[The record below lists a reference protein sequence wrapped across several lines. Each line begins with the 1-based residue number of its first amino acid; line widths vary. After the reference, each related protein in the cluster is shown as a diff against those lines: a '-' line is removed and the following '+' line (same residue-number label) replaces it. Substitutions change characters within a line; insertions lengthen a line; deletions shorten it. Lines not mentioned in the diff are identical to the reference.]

1 MIATKKTKQWT
12 QSRHNWTFVV
22 SILLTGTHGSH
33 STGLPCGEII
43 IEISR
48 ILKHCKSV
56 VQLFVVQ
63 EKWKIE
69 RKNFQML
76 TNATKKTKQWIQ
88 SRHNWTFVVLI
99 ILTVTHI
106 SHSTGLPLGE
116 ITIKISRTIKH
127 CKSVVQ
133 LFVVQV
139 KWKIEERISKC

>member
-1 MIATKKTKQWT
+1 MIATKKTKQWK

-22 SILLTGTHGSH
+22 SILLTVVHGSH
-33 STGLPCGEII
+33 ITGVPCGNIT
-43 IEISR
+43 IEFGRSI
-48 ILKHCKSV
+48 KHCKSV

-76 TNATKKTKQWIQ
+76 INATKKTKQWIQ
-88 SRHNWTFVVLI
+88 SRHNWTFVVS
-99 ILTVTHI
+99 ILLTLTHV
-106 SHSTGLPLGE
+106 SNSTGLPCGE
-116 ITIKISRTIKH
+116 ITVKTSCIFKH

-133 LFVVQV
+133 LCVVQE